1 MAPCE
6 TDKADINRRIEVT
19 GGLDDRDF
27 CVDRVDDAVFNGM
40 NFY

>member
-1 MAPCE
+1 MARCE

-27 CVDRVDDAVFNGM
+27 RLDRVDDAICNGM